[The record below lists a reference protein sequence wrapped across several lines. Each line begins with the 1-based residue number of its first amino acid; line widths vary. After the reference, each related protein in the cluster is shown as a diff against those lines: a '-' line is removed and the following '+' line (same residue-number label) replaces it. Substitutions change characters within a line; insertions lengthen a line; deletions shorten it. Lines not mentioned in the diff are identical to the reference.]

1 MSTKKQSKNNEIASL
16 TNALIKAEREKDI
29 RLWKRV
35 KSIMLY
41 LQGEKPVNIA
51 RILNVGFKSVYR
63 WIDKY
68 LKGSIQSLYEGEHTG
83 RPTLLTAEQMAWLSE
98 ILDSGPIAYG
108 FETGIWSCPIVQ
120 HVIEEEFGVTYHHDH
135 VRKILHKLNFTVQQP
150 KKKLALAKPELQ
162 QKWVRETYPALKK
175 TSSRKRNIDISG

>member
-1 MSTKKQSKNNEIASL
+1 MPTEKQSKNKITSL
-16 TNALIKAEREKDI
+16 TNVLIKAERKKDI

-35 KSIMLY
+35 KSILLY

-51 RILNVGFKSVYR
+51 RILNVGSKSIYR

-68 LKGSIQSLYEGEHTG
+68 LKGSIQNLYEGKHTG
-83 RPTLLTAEQMAWLSE
+83 RPRLLTGEQMAYLSE
-98 ILDSGPIAYG
+98 ILDSGPLAYG
-108 FETGIWSCPIVQ
+108 LGTGIWSCPIVQ
-120 HVIEEEFGVTYHHDH
+120 HVIEEEFGITYHHDH

-150 KKKLALAKPELQ
+150 KKKLAFAKPELQ

-175 TSSRKRNIDISG
+175 TSKRKRNIDVSG

>member
-1 MSTKKQSKNNEIASL
+1 MPTKKQTKNEIDSL

-29 RLWKRV
+29 RLWKRI

-41 LQGEKPVNIA
+41 FQGETPVNIA
-51 RILNVGFKSVYR
+51 NILNVSFKSVYR

-68 LKGSIQSLYEGEHTG
+68 SKGKIANLYEGRHTG
-83 RPTLLTAEQMAWLSE
+83 RPPLLTGEQMARLSE

-108 FETGIWSCPIVQ
+108 LETGVWSCPIVQ
-120 HVIEEEFGVTYHHDH
+120 HVIEEEFGISYHHDH

-162 QKWVRETYPALKK
+162 QKWVRETYPTLKK
-175 TSSRKRNIDISG
+175 NSIRKKEY